1 MANQLLTLLVA
12 FMIGGF
18 ISASTSAA
26 PSRSPSIDVQPKYL
40 DKDRG
45 PSDYTSYK
53 PQPPERVRAEV
64 LRVTSNGSFISRC
77 LLVITRDGRTK
88 NFEDITGQDGLTFG
102 VAHFATDGGIKEF
115 MKIVN
120 DYFPGE
126 FKAAF
131 GGNAANLLDYSWIK
145 NNNAGGKGAEAN
157 DNGLIKFPWLRK
169 GLDSILTNRHMYC
182 AQLKNFRRGKV
193 EPSLSTF
200 SEHSF
205 TMEFTLA
212 TMVGIANSKGVG
224 GMRKHLETARR
235 RASESGDTSER
246 SIAKN
251 LLEAYVFSDRKP
263 GRKDKALLESGFSGS
278 MDLSEDDLGHYGRRA
293 YMLFKHFPFSEG
305 RAFSE
310 LGDFALAADER
321 LPELKQ

>member
-18 ISASTSAA
+18 ISTSTSAA
-26 PSRSPSIDVQPKYL
+26 SSRIPSIDVQPMYL
-40 DKDRG
+40 DKNRG

-53 PQPPERVRAEV
+53 PQPHERVRKEV
-64 LRVTSNGSFISRC
+64 LRVSSNGSFISRC
-77 LLVITRDGRTK
+77 VLVITRDGRTK

-102 VAHFATDGGIKEF
+102 ITHFATDGSIKDF
-115 MKIVN
+115 MKIVSK
-120 DYFPGE
+120 YFPRE
-126 FKAAF
+126 FAAAF
-131 GGNAANLLDYSWIK
+131 GANAANLLNDSWIK
-145 NNNAGGKGAEAN
+145 NNNAGGRGAKAN

-169 GLDSILTNRHMYC
+169 GLDSILTNRHMYGP
-182 AQLKNFRRGKV
+182 QLETFKQGKV

-200 SEHSF
+200 RKHGF

-212 TMVGIANSKGVG
+212 TMVGIANSKGPG

-251 LLEAYVFSDRKP
+251 LLEEYVFSDPKSGP
-263 GRKDKALLESGFSGS
+263 EDKKLLERGFSGS
-278 MDLSEDDLGHYGRRA
+278 TPLSEDGLSHYGRRA

-310 LGDFALAADER
+310 LGEFALAADER
-321 LPELKQ
+321 LP